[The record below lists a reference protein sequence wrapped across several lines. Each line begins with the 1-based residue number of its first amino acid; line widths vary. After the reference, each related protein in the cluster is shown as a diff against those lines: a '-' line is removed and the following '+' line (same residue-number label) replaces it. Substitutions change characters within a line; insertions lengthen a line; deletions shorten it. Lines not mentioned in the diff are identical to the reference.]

1 MRQRMAIVERPF
13 AVLKQVLG
21 LRRFLCWGLSG
32 AKAEMGIGV
41 LSYNLNRVIHQVGVK
56 NLLVALK

>member
-1 MRQRMAIVERPF
+1 MKLLAIVERPF
-13 AVLKQVLG
+13 AVLKQVLR
-21 LRRFLCWGLSG
+21 LRRFLCRGLSG